1 MLEYILKRIG
11 QTIIVLFFVS
21 VFAFSLIRMAPG
33 NPALLM
39 VPDGSSKEV
48 IAAMEEKLGLKDPLP
63 VQYFRYIT
71 GVLRGDLGDSTQYR
85 VPVSEIVK
93 NRLPNTAVLALVS
106 VLAGLCIAIPLGIF
120 AGARRGTF
128 ADFFAMFMAL
138 LGQSLSPVWLS
149 VLLMMIFAN
158 WFGILPAMGMDSW
171 KNLILP
177 VATLAYPMAASLLFP
192 LVGDAGGAA
201 FGQDA
206 AAPHKSVFL
215 NKPPHNGVVRVGVD
229 FDAADA
235 LPAEAQALVKEAP
248 FPPVAGQPV
257 DDAVGAL
264 VQPGPLDGLVG
275 RVGPHAKGKGPNNA
289 ALPPDPVEDA
299 LREIPLQHLLRGP
312 TVPPLGGVAALPHQL
327 PGPGVDVQQLRQVLF
342 LCCFD
347 GHTTSPLRLVASPFA
362 KRAGGPCA
370 NS

>member
-39 VPDGSSKEV
+39 VPDASSKEV

-177 VATLAYPMAASLLFP
+177 VATLAYPMAAQITRVGRSGMIDTLGEDYIIATYAKGISSFEVNWKYAFKNALIP
-192 LVGDAGGAA
+192 IVTLVGITMGSFLSGTVIVETV
-201 FGQDA
+201 FGWTGIGQLMTQ
-206 AAPHKSVFL
+206 S
-215 NKPPHNGVVRVGVD
+215 VGVRD
-229 FDAADA
+229 YAMVQSLILISASLIA
-235 LPAEAQALVKEAP
+235 IINMLVDIINS
-248 FPPVAGQPV
+248 FI
-257 DDAVGAL
+257 
-264 VQPGPLDGLVG
+264 
-275 RVGPHAKGKGPNNA
+275 
-289 ALPPDPVEDA
+289 DPRMT
-299 LREIPLQHLLRGP
+299 L
-312 TVPPLGGVAALPHQL
+312 
-327 PGPGVDVQQLRQVLF
+327 
-342 LCCFD
+342 
-347 GHTTSPLRLVASPFA
+347 S
-362 KRAGGPCA
+362 
-370 NS
+370 